1 IQRPLKLAIKELQ
14 HEDIVAETLTQL
26 TAGRTADEIRLDVTK
41 GTLRDRSVR
50 WVVEAYKLI
59 NKPDIVQK
67 AFSLCKAG
75 TTPFNLSFESLAS
88 VEARRVLRDLPQTD
102 PEMWQSIQ
110 PRQKQADDGAEG
122 DADTNL
128 D

>member
-1 IQRPLKLAIKELQ
+1 TWLDVNYEWIRYRFVPAGTTGVAQPCDVGIQHPLKLAIKELQ

-26 TAGRTADEIRLDVTK
+26 TAGRTADKIRLDVTK

-67 AFSLCKAG
+67 VCSILADQYCYSDPIIFPSSPAG
-75 TTPFNLSFESLAS
+75 QHMYHTS
-88 VEARRVLRDLPQTD
+88 
-102 PEMWQSIQ
+102 
-110 PRQKQADDGAEG
+110 
-122 DADTNL
+122 
-128 D
+128 